1 MKEKEKDLK
10 EVSREMFR
18 AGEQSL
24 TIISTGALQRTADAT
39 EEMTGL
45 LKEIL
50 KAQKDLKTQK
60 DEVKFWKGKATKLE
74 KETEVLRGAI
84 ERQKKKQK

>member
-50 KAQKDLKTQK
+50 KAQKD
-60 DEVKFWKGKATKLE
+60 EVKFWKGKAVKLE
-74 KETEVLRGAI
+74 KEAEVLGGVI
-84 ERQKKKQK
+84 KRQKKK